1 MVVKTEAVIKDEAAV
16 DTSQICTICGREV
29 AETEFWSHVLDRHG
43 LMSEEYQTVADSLKS
58 PKLATNEDDAEKALE
73 VGKSS
78 LLWKSYF
85 FVKFCSLYLVS
96 ILTF

>member
-1 MVVKTEAVIKDEAAV
+1 MVVKTETVVKDEAAV

-58 PKLATNEDDAEKALE
+58 PKLAANEDDAEKALE
-73 VGKSS
+73 VRCTS
-78 LLWKSYF
+78 LLW
-85 FVKFCSLYLVS
+85 
-96 ILTF
+96 